1 MSASSGNGSCILYS
15 LVALSAASGL
25 SGFTHALTGSRAGTI
40 LTDGTVTFL
49 VRNIAAIFTIC
60 ILNVPAILCGAFF
73 VLRFI
78 LRAVL
83 LRAILSVTVL
93 DLIVVIGLLGS
104 ALCNLLVGCSNTYWQ
119 ILVLWGLNG
128 VAQSM
133 LWTPMVRLIAVWFD
147 SKKRS
152 VVSFWMCVCFI
163 IGHLLAW
170 AVSGLMAARFSW
182 RTSFFAP
189 AAVLVFA
196 TSVALYTLRDRTK
209 EHSDDKAH
217 VPPMP
222 IREML
227 FGTGLWLIFLGCIA
241 TGFARDGVM
250 TWAPTLIG
258 ALFSSQN
265 ASSGVIISL
274 IIPLLNLMGLLL
286 GQFLLRRS
294 NGNLRPTICRLLIAA
309 AICTLLLAVFHALPA
324 FLFTLLLGILCG
336 LMYSVSNMQNV
347 ILPLEYADTGRVSL
361 IAGIAD
367 SMIYIGTSLVS
378 VISGLLMQSVGQSAV
393 YISWGIAAMIS
404 CTLTMLAGRT
414 AKQ

>member
-1 MSASSGNGSCILYS
+1 
-15 LVALSAASGL
+15 
-25 SGFTHALTGSRAGTI
+25 
-40 LTDGTVTFL
+40 
-49 VRNIAAIFTIC
+49 
-60 ILNVPAILCGAFF
+60 
-73 VLRFI
+73 
-78 LRAVL
+78 
-83 LRAILSVTVL
+83 
-93 DLIVVIGLLGS
+93 
-104 ALCNLLVGCSNTYWQ
+104 
-119 ILVLWGLNG
+119 
-128 VAQSM
+128 
-133 LWTPMVRLIAVWFD
+133 
-147 SKKRS
+147 
-152 VVSFWMCVCFI
+152 
-163 IGHLLAW
+163 
-170 AVSGLMAARFSW
+170 
-182 RTSFFAP
+182 
-189 AAVLVFA
+189 
-196 TSVALYTLRDRTK
+196 
-209 EHSDDKAH
+209 
-217 VPPMP
+217 
-222 IREML
+222 
-227 FGTGLWLIFLGCIA
+227 
-241 TGFARDGVM
+241 M